1 MSIGPRLLAVM
12 GWALAGMAVLGAA
25 SSIAQTYPNRPL
37 RLVVPYSAGGSTDL
51 LARLV
56 AQHMGD
62 ALGQQVAV
70 VNKPGGAAM
79 IGAEDVARSPAD
91 GYSLLLATTAVG
103 ANTVLYKKVPY
114 TLESFSAVSPVAVA
128 PMVLAINASLPVD
141 NLAGFIAYA
150 KARPGV
156 LNYVALGRGGL
167 THLVSERF
175 LALADLKVVEV
186 NFPGAGPAQ
195 TALAGNHV
203 QVFFDSIPSSLPF
216 AQSGQTRLLAATSEQ
231 RMATLPNVPTFTEL
245 GYSQMTKGGWYGILA
260 PAGTPEAILLR
271 LRRVVDGT
279 LKLPALLERLTA
291 LGAEP
296 LSLTSAAFDDYVRQD
311 AAYWGEIVKRLGIQ
325 LD

>member
-1 MSIGPRLLAVM
+1 MSITRRGLLASL
-12 GWALAGMAVLGAA
+12 GLTLCAALAAPA
-25 SSIAQTYPNRPL
+25 SAQGFPNRPL

-56 AQHMGD
+56 AQHMGET
-62 ALGQQVAV
+62 LGQQVQV

-79 IGAEDVARSPAD
+79 IGAEDIARSAPD

-103 ANTVLYKKVPY
+103 ANTVLYKTVPY
-114 TLESFSAVSPVAVA
+114 TLRSFSAVSPVAVA
-128 PMVLAINASLPVD
+128 PMVLAVNASLPVSD
-141 NLAGFIAYA
+141 LAGFIAYA
-150 KARPGV
+150 RARPGV

-175 LALADLKVVEV
+175 LALADLKAVEV

-216 AQSGQTRLLAATSEQ
+216 AQSGQTKLLAATSAQ
-231 RMATLPNVPTFTEL
+231 RMATLPNVPTFAEL
-245 GYSQMTKGGWYGILA
+245 GYPQMTKGGWYGILA
-260 PAGTPEAILLR
+260 PSGTPEPVLLR
-271 LRRVVDGT
+271 LRSAVDGT
-279 LKLPALLERLTA
+279 LKLPAVLERLTA

-296 LSLTSAAFDDYVRQD
+296 LSLTPAAFDDYVRAD
-311 AAYWGEIVKRLGIQ
+311 AAYWGEIVKRLGLQ
-325 LD
+325 LDN

>member
-1 MSIGPRLLAVM
+1 MIDKARRWLLASLGVVL
-12 GWALAGMAVLGAA
+12 GVSLAGPALAQ
-25 SSIAQTYPNRPL
+25 SFPNRPL

-56 AQHMGD
+56 AQHMGET
-62 ALGQQVAV
+62 LGQQVQV

-79 IGAEDVARSPAD
+79 IGAEDIARSAPD

-103 ANTVLYKKVPY
+103 ANTVLYTKVPY
-114 TLESFSAVSPVAVA
+114 TLKSFSAVSPVAVA
-128 PMVLAINASLPVD
+128 PMVLAVNASLPVD
-141 NLAGFIAYA
+141 NLASFIAYA

-216 AQSGQTRLLAATSEQ
+216 AQSGQTKLLAATSEQ
-231 RMATLPNVPTFTEL
+231 RMATLPNVPTFAEL
-245 GYSQMTKGGWYGILA
+245 GYPQMTKGGWYGILA
-260 PAGTPEAILLR
+260 PAGTPEPILLR
-271 LRRVVDGT
+271 LRSAVDGA
-279 LKLPALLERLTA
+279 LKLPAVLERLTA

-296 LSLTSAAFDDYVRQD
+296 LSLAPSAFDDYVQKD
-311 AAYWGEIVKRLGIQ
+311 AAYWGEIVKRLGLQ
-325 LD
+325 LDN

>member
-1 MSIGPRLLAVM
+1 MITRTRRWLLASLGLVLAA
-12 GWALAGMAVLGAA
+12 ALAAPAG
-25 SSIAQTYPNRPL
+25 AQTFPTKPL

-51 LARLV
+51 LGRLV

-62 ALGQQVAV
+62 ALGQQVTV

-79 IGAEDVARSPAD
+79 IGAEDVARSAPD

-103 ANTVLYKKVPY
+103 ANTVLYRKVPY
-114 TLESFSAVSPVAVA
+114 TLESFSAVSPLAVA
-128 PMVLAINASLPVD
+128 PMVLAVNSSLPVD
-141 NLAGFIAYA
+141 SLASFIAYA
-150 KARPGV
+150 KARPGA

-175 LALADLKVVEV
+175 LALADLRIVEV

-216 AQSGQTRLLAATSEQ
+216 AQSGQTRLLASTAEGRLAS
-231 RMATLPNVPTFTEL
+231 LPGVPTFAEL
-245 GYSQMTKGGWYGILA
+245 GYQAMTKGGWYGILA
-260 PAGTPEAILLR
+260 PAGTPAPILLR
-271 LRRVVDGT
+271 LRGAVEGVLRQ
-279 LKLPALLERLTA
+279 PALLERLGT

-296 LSLTSAAFDDYVRQD
+296 LSLAPAAFDDYIRQD
-311 AAYWGEIVKRLGIQ
+311 AAYWGETARRLGIQ
-325 LD
+325 LDN

>member
-1 MSIGPRLLAVM
+1 MSITRRWLLASL
-12 GWALAGMAVLGAA
+12 ALALGAV
-25 SSIAQTYPNRPL
+25 SISRADAQSFPNRPL

-56 AQHMGD
+56 AQHMGET
-62 ALGQQVAV
+62 LGQQVTV
-70 VNKPGGAAM
+70 QNKPGGATM
-79 IGAEDVARSPAD
+79 IGAEDIARSAPD

-103 ANTVLYKKVPY
+103 ANTVLYAKVPY
-114 TLESFSAVSPVAVA
+114 TLQSFSAVSPVAVA
-128 PMVLAINASLPVD
+128 PMVLAVNAALPVND
-141 NLAGFIAYA
+141 LAGFIAYA

-175 LALADLKVVEV
+175 LALADLKIVEV

-216 AQSGQTRLLAATSEQ
+216 AQSGQTRLLAATSEK
-231 RMATLPNVPTFTEL
+231 RMATLPNVPTFAEL
-245 GYSQMTKGGWYGILA
+245 GYPQMTKGGWYGILA
-260 PAGTPEAILLR
+260 PAGTPEPILLR
-271 LRRVVDGT
+271 LRSAVDGT
-279 LKLPALLERLTA
+279 LKLPAVLERLTA

-296 LSLTSAAFDDYVRQD
+296 LSLTPAAFDDYVRQD
-311 AAYWGEIVKRLGIQ
+311 AAYWGEIVRRLGLK
-325 LD
+325 LDN

>member
-1 MSIGPRLLAVM
+1 MSITRRGLLASL
-12 GWALAGMAVLGAA
+12 GLTLCAALAAPA
-25 SSIAQTYPNRPL
+25 SAQGFPNRPL

-56 AQHMGD
+56 AQHMGET
-62 ALGQQVAV
+62 LGQQVQV

-79 IGAEDVARSPAD
+79 IGAEDIARSAPD

-103 ANTVLYKKVPY
+103 ANTVLYKTVPY
-114 TLESFSAVSPVAVA
+114 TLQSFSAVSPVAVA
-128 PMVLAINASLPVD
+128 PMVLAVNASLPVSD
-141 NLAGFIAYA
+141 LAGFIAYA
-150 KARPGV
+150 RARPGV

-175 LALADLKVVEV
+175 LALADLKAVEV

-216 AQSGQTRLLAATSEQ
+216 AQSGQTKLLAATSAQ
-231 RMATLPNVPTFTEL
+231 RMATLPNVPTFAEL
-245 GYSQMTKGGWYGILA
+245 GYPQMTKGGWYGILA
-260 PAGTPEAILLR
+260 PSGTPEPVLLR
-271 LRRVVDGT
+271 LRSAVDGT
-279 LKLPALLERLTA
+279 LKLPAVLERLTA

-296 LSLTSAAFDDYVRQD
+296 LSLTPAAFDDYVRAD
-311 AAYWGEIVKRLGIQ
+311 AAYWGEIVKRLGLQ
-325 LD
+325 LDN